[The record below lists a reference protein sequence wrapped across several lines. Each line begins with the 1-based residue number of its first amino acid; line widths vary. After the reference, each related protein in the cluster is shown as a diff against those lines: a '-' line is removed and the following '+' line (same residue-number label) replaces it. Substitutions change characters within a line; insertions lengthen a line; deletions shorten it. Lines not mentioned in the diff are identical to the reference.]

1 MSGCVF
7 HSLILK
13 TINQQL
19 KTELN
24 TFKKEE
30 KPKEKKEAG
39 TVSKSLASVFS
50 GNFLSSDNVVKS
62 LPFIFFLTFLGI
74 LYIANGYYAQRTV
87 RDLHTVGNELKVL
100 RSEYIT
106 LKSDLNYN
114 SKQSQV
120 AQATAPYEI
129 IESVTPPT
137 KIIVTKEE
145 MEKIATND

>member
-1 MSGCVF
+1 M
-7 HSLILK
+7 
-13 TINQQL
+13 
-19 KTELN
+19 N

-39 TVSKSLASVFS
+39 KVSKSLAAVFS
-50 GNFLSSDNVVKS
+50 GSFLSSDNVVKS

-74 LYIANGYYAQRTV
+74 MYIANGYYAQRTV
-87 RDLHTVGNELKVL
+87 RDLHKVGNELKVL

-120 AQATAPYEI
+120 AEKTEAFGI

-137 KIIVTKEE
+137 KIVVDAEE
-145 MEKIATND
+145 MEKIAIND